1 MVTNARHRK
10 AGALTAVAL
19 TAVVTALF
27 ALPAGSSALPIAT
40 PVRQFRVAV
49 IATYPHDPTAFTE
62 GLEIAHGRL
71 YESVGLANRSD
82 VREVELRTGKV
93 LRRAPLPGKVF
104 GEGLA
109 ILRDGSLVQLSWKN
123 GRAFS
128 WTPELK
134 AKGQFIYRGEGWGLC
149 FEPRHNILVQSD
161 GSSTLTM
168 RDPTT
173 FKVMRQLKV
182 TRDGKDVRNLNE
194 LSCDGDSV
202 LANEWLTNRIL
213 RISLDTGA
221 VFSQIDG
228 SGLGPKERDG
238 NDVLNGI
245 AELPNGHWLLTGKR
259 WPMLYEVTFQP
270 P

>member
-1 MVTNARHRK
+1 MVRNARHRQ
-10 AGALTAVAL
+10 AGALTVGAL
-19 TAVVTALF
+19 MAGVIALF
-27 ALPAGSSALPIAT
+27 ALRAGSSALSIAT

-49 IATYPHDPTAFTE
+49 IATYSHDPTAFTE

-93 LRRAPLPGKVF
+93 LRRTPLPGNVF

-109 ILRDGSLVQLSWKN
+109 VLRDGSLVQLSWRN
-123 GRAFS
+123 GLAFS

-134 AKGQFIYRGEGWGLC
+134 AKGQFVYQGEGWGLC
-149 FEPRHNILVQSD
+149 FEPRHNLLVQSD
-161 GSSTLTM
+161 GSSMLTM

-182 TRDGKDVRNLNE
+182 TRNGKDVRNLNE

-213 RISLDTGA
+213 RISLNTGA
-221 VFSQIDG
+221 VFSQIDA
-228 SGLGPKERDG
+228 SGLGPKERDA

-245 AELPNGHWLLTGKR
+245 AELPNGHWLITGKR

-270 P
+270 T